1 MIENIDL
8 VIANGFIID
17 KTADRFSLDPLQRQN
32 YALRAKNDYR
42 VIDRSNFQ
50 PNEVLLS
57 AKGPAVWT
65 TSQLLSRTECQQ
77 WIQRAENIN
86 FDEGDFIF
94 KTGKNGYERME
105 TGGRRSSATMVMNDQ
120 TFASEMVAKLKG
132 HIPEILGDKRKFTGI
147 RESFLISKYQPGQY
161 FAPHYDGNTSAIVG
175 DGVQSQSE
183 FTVVLYLSEDFTGG
197 ATHYL
202 PGPQSEVQNPI
213 AVQPMV
219 GHAIIHRAVTILHAG
234 GEVLSGTK

>member
-1 MIENIDL
+1 MIEDTEV

-17 KTADRFSLDPLQRQN
+17 KLANRFNLDNIQRQN
-32 YALRAKNDYR
+32 YALRPKNDYR

-57 AKGPAVWT
+57 AAGHAIWT
-65 TSQLLSRTECQQ
+65 TSQLLSRDECQQ
-77 WIQRAENIN
+77 WIQRAEEIR

-120 TFASEMVAKLKG
+120 SFALKMITALKG
-132 HIPEILGDKRKFTGI
+132 HIPETVSDKRKFTGI
-147 RESFLISKYQPGQY
+147 RESFLISKYEAGQY
-161 FAPHYDGNTSAIVG
+161 FAPHYDGNTSAVVG

-183 FTVVLYLSEDFTGG
+183 FTVVLYLSDDFTGG

-202 PGPQSEVQNPI
+202 PGPQSEVQNPT
-213 AVQPMV
+213 AVQPLV
-219 GHAIIHRAVTILHAG
+219 GHAVIHRAVTILHAG